1 MTTGRVGAFY
11 EQRIVPL
18 LVDRAMRQRLL
29 EPFRREVVP
38 PARGRV
44 LEVGVGSGLNLP
56 LYGHAVE
63 ALLGLDPSRRLLSMA
78 RQRATPGGAP
88 PRLLQASATDIP
100 LADGSVDTVILTWTL
115 CSIPNPVAAL
125 REMRRVLAPGG
136 ALRFVEHG
144 LSPLPRVRS
153 WQRRL
158 TPIWRRLAGGCHL
171 DRKVDDL
178 LREGDFE
185 ISELRT
191 EYAPGPRPLTY
202 MYTGFARP
210 SAAR

>member
-1 MTTGRVGAFY
+1 MPTGRVAAFY
-11 EQRIVPL
+11 ERCILPL
-18 LVDRAMRQRLL
+18 LIDRVMRQRPL

-44 LEVGVGSGLNLP
+44 LEVGVGSGPNLP
-56 LYGHAVE
+56 LYGHAVD
-63 ALLGLDPSRRLLSMA
+63 AVLGLDPSPQLLSMTRRRASPDGA
-78 RQRATPGGAP
+78 RL
-88 PRLLQASATDIP
+88 RLLQASGAEIP
-100 LADGSVDTVILTWTL
+100 LREASVDTVVLTWTL
-115 CSIPNPVAAL
+115 CSIPDPLAAL

-158 TPIWRRLAGGCHL
+158 TPIWRHLAGGCHL

-178 LREGDFE
+178 LREAGFE
-185 ISELRT
+185 ITELRT
-191 EYAPGPRPLTY
+191 EYAAGPRPFTSMY
-202 MYTGFARP
+202 MGCARP
-210 SAAR
+210 FAGR

>member
-1 MTTGRVGAFY
+1 MAAFY
-11 EQRIVPL
+11 EQRVLPL
-18 LVDRAMRQRLL
+18 LVDRAMRQRPL

-56 LYGHAVE
+56 LYGHAVD
-63 ALLGLDPSRRLLSMA
+63 ALLGLDPSSRLLSMA
-78 RQRATPGGAP
+78 RRRVRPGGAP
-88 PRLLQASATDIP
+88 LRLLQASATDLP

-115 CSIPNPVAAL
+115 CSIPDPVAAL

-153 WQRRL
+153 WQKKL
-158 TPIWRRLAGGCHL
+158 TPIWRRFAGGCHL
-171 DRKVDDL
+171 DRKVDEL
-178 LREGDFE
+178 LREAGFE

-191 EYAPGPRPLTY
+191 EYAAGPRPLTY
-202 MYTGFARP
+202 MYTGCAQP

>member
-1 MTTGRVGAFY
+1 VAAFY
-11 EQRIVPL
+11 EQRILPL
-18 LVDRAMRQRLL
+18 LVDRAMRQRPL

-63 ALLGLDPSRRLLSMA
+63 GLVGLDPSPRLLSMA
-78 RQRATPGGAP
+78 RRRDAREGAQL
-88 PRLLQASATDIP
+88 RLLQASATEIP
-100 LADGSVDTVILTWTL
+100 LENASVDTVVLTWTL
-115 CSIPNPVAAL
+115 CSIPDPVAAL
-125 REMRRVLAPGG
+125 REMRRVLAPDGT
-136 ALRFVEHG
+136 LRFVEHG
-144 LSPLPRVRS
+144 LSPLPRVQS

-178 LREGDFE
+178 LREAGFE

-191 EYAPGPRPLTY
+191 AYARGPRPLTY
-202 MYTGFARP
+202 MYTGCARP
-210 SAAR
+210 LASP

>member
-1 MTTGRVGAFY
+1 MTTGRVAAFY
-11 EQRIVPL
+11 ERRILPVL
-18 LVDRAMRQRLL
+18 LDRVMRQQLL

-56 LYGHAVE
+56 LYGRAVE
-63 ALLGLDPSRRLLSMA
+63 ALLGLDPSPRLLSMA
-78 RQRATPGGAP
+78 RRRVTRDGAP
-88 PRLLQASATDIP
+88 LRLLQASATDIP
-100 LADGSVDTVILTWTL
+100 LADGTVDTVILTWTL

-202 MYTGFARP
+202 MYTGCARP

>member
-1 MTTGRVGAFY
+1 VAVFY
-11 EQRIVPL
+11 ERRILPVL
-18 LVDRAMRQRLL
+18 LDRVMRQQLL

-56 LYGHAVE
+56 LYGRAVE
-63 ALLGLDPSRRLLSMA
+63 ALLGLDPSPRLLSMA
-78 RQRATPGGAP
+78 RRRVTRDGAP
-88 PRLLQASATDIP
+88 LRLLQASATDIP
-100 LADGSVDTVILTWTL
+100 LADGTVDTVILTWTL

-191 EYAPGPRPLTY
+191 EHAPGPRPLTY
-202 MYTGFARP
+202 MYTGCARP

>member
-1 MTTGRVGAFY
+1 MPTGRVAAFY
-11 EQRIVPL
+11 ERCILPL
-18 LVDRAMRQRLL
+18 LIDRVMRQRPL

-44 LEVGVGSGLNLP
+44 LEVGVGSGPNLP
-56 LYGHAVE
+56 FYGHAVD
-63 ALLGLDPSRRLLSMA
+63 AVLGLDPSPQLLSMTRRRGSRDGA
-78 RQRATPGGAP
+78 RL
-88 PRLLQASATDIP
+88 RLLQASGAEIP
-100 LADGSVDTVILTWTL
+100 LREASVDTVVLTWTL
-115 CSIPNPVAAL
+115 CSIPDPLAAL

-158 TPIWRRLAGGCHL
+158 TPIWRHLAGGCHL

-178 LREGDFE
+178 LREAGFE
-185 ISELRT
+185 IAELRT
-191 EYAPGPRPLTY
+191 EYAAGPRPFTY
-202 MYTGFARP
+202 MYMGCARP
-210 SAAR
+210 FAGR

>member
-1 MTTGRVGAFY
+1 VATGRVAAFY
-11 EQRIVPL
+11 EQRILPL
-18 LVDRAMRQRLL
+18 LVDRAMRQQPL

-38 PARGRV
+38 LARGRV

-56 LYGHAVE
+56 LYGYAVD
-63 ALLGLDPSRRLLSMA
+63 ALVGLDPSPRLLSMA
-78 RQRATPGGAP
+78 RRRDARDGARL
-88 PRLLQASATDIP
+88 RLLQASATEIP
-100 LADGSVDTVILTWTL
+100 LGDASVDTVVLTWTL
-115 CSIPNPVAAL
+115 CSIPDPVAAL
-125 REMRRVLAPGG
+125 REMRRVLAPEG

-158 TPIWRRLAGGCHL
+158 TPIWRRFAGGCHL

-178 LREGDFE
+178 LREGGFE

-191 EYAPGPRPLTY
+191 EYALGPRPLTY
-202 MYTGFARP
+202 MYTGCARP
-210 SAAR
+210 AAVR

>member
-1 MTTGRVGAFY
+1 MAAFY
-11 EQRIVPL
+11 EQRVLPL
-18 LVDRAMRQRLL
+18 LVDRAMRQRPL

-56 LYGHAVE
+56 LYGHAVD
-63 ALLGLDPSRRLLSMA
+63 ALLGLDPSSRLLSMA
-78 RQRATPGGAP
+78 RRRVRPGGAP
-88 PRLLQASATDIP
+88 LRLLQASATDLP

-115 CSIPNPVAAL
+115 CSIPDPVAAL

-153 WQRRL
+153 WQKKL
-158 TPIWRRLAGGCHL
+158 TPIWRRFAGGCHL

-178 LREGDFE
+178 LREAGFE

-191 EYAPGPRPLTY
+191 EYAAGPRPLTY
-202 MYTGFARP
+202 MYTGCAQP

>member
-1 MTTGRVGAFY
+1 VAAFY
-11 EQRIVPL
+11 EQRILPL
-18 LVDRAMRQRLL
+18 LVDRAMRQRPL
-29 EPFRREVVP
+29 EPFRREVVS

-56 LYGHAVE
+56 LYGRAVD
-63 ALLGLDPSRRLLSMA
+63 ALLGLDPSSRLLSMA
-78 RQRATPGGAP
+78 RRRLTPGSAP

-115 CSIPNPVAAL
+115 CSIPDPVAAL
-125 REMRRVLAPGG
+125 REMRRVLAPAGV
-136 ALRFVEHG
+136 LRFVEHG

-158 TPIWRRLAGGCHL
+158 TPIWRRFAGGCHL

-178 LREGDFE
+178 LRDAGFE
-185 ISELRT
+185 ISALRT

-202 MYTGFARP
+202 MYTGCAQP

>member
-1 MTTGRVGAFY
+1 
-11 EQRIVPL
+11 
-18 LVDRAMRQRLL
+18 MRQRAL

-56 LYGHAVE
+56 LYGRDVE
-63 ALLGLDPSRRLLSMA
+63 ALLALDPSSRLLSMA
-78 RQRATPGGAP
+78 RRRVTPGGAP
-88 PRLLQASATDIP
+88 PCLLQASATDIP
-100 LADGSVDTVILTWTL
+100 LADGSVDTMILTWTL
-115 CSIPNPVAAL
+115 CSIPDPAAAL
-125 REMRRVLAPGG
+125 REMRRVLTPAGL
-136 ALRFVEHG
+136 LRFVEHG

-158 TPIWRRLAGGCHL
+158 TPIWRRFAGGCHL
-171 DRKVDDL
+171 DRRVDDL
-178 LREGDFE
+178 LREAGFE

-202 MYTGFARP
+202 MYTGCAQP

>member
-1 MTTGRVGAFY
+1 VPTGRVAAFY
-11 EQRIVPL
+11 ERRILPL
-18 LVDRAMRQRLL
+18 LIDRVMRQRPL

-38 PARGRV
+38 PARGLV
-44 LEVGVGSGLNLP
+44 LEVGVGSGPNLP
-56 LYGHAVE
+56 LYGHAVD
-63 ALLGLDPSRRLLSMA
+63 AVLGLDPSLQLLLMA
-78 RQRATPGGAP
+78 RRSASRGGAQL
-88 PRLLQASATDIP
+88 RLLQASGMEVP
-100 LADGSVDTVILTWTL
+100 LRDASVDTVVLTWTL
-115 CSIPNPVAAL
+115 CSIADPLSAL

-158 TPIWRRLAGGCHL
+158 TPIWRHLAGGCHL

-178 LREGDFE
+178 LREAGFE
-185 ISELRT
+185 IAELRT

-202 MYTGFARP
+202 MYMGCARP

>member
-1 MTTGRVGAFY
+1 MAAFY
-11 EQRIVPL
+11 EQRVLPL
-18 LVDRAMRQRLL
+18 LVDRAMRQRPL

-56 LYGHAVE
+56 LYGHAVD
-63 ALLGLDPSRRLLSMA
+63 ALLGLDPSSRLLSMA
-78 RQRATPGGAP
+78 RRRVRPGGAP
-88 PRLLQASATDIP
+88 LRLLQASATDLP

-115 CSIPNPVAAL
+115 CSIPDPVAAL

-136 ALRFVEHG
+136 TLRFVEHG

-153 WQRRL
+153 WQKKL
-158 TPIWRRLAGGCHL
+158 TPIWRRFAGGCHL

-178 LREGDFE
+178 LRDAGFE

-202 MYTGFARP
+202 MYTGCAQP